1 MWGCLDGIGNE
12 RISARDHHSFT
23 AATTRPKPF
32 TYLAT
37 SECDDDDG
45 DAKVDSG
52 RTGQNR
58 SSGVDGEARSHT
70 KAKRMHRW
78 WMDGG
83 GGRKLFCTIALFAGL
98 QCLGYTLKL
107 IFNCSSDAPL
117 IIIIII

>member
-58 SSGVDGEARSHT
+58 SSGVAHKSQADASVVGGWGEGVGNYSAPLHCLR
-70 KAKRMHRW
+70 
-78 WMDGG
+78 
-83 GGRKLFCTIALFAGL
+83 GL

>member
-58 SSGVDGEARSHT
+58 SSGVAHKSQADASVVDGW
-70 KAKRMHRW
+70 K
-78 WMDGG
+78 GG
-83 GGRKLFCTIALFAGL
+83 WGRKLFCTIALFAGASVSGL
-98 QCLGYTLKL
+98 HTQ
-107 IFNCSSDAPL
+107 ID
-117 IIIIII
+117 I